1 MNNILYAAHE
11 CDIAII
17 GGGLAGLS
25 SALTVAVNSN
35 ASVILVD
42 GAIGSNRSLPLTFS
56 DTIQQFGL
64 EGSILERYHGF
75 ALRTRNDNYSL
86 HMYDDTP
93 LVSLDYSAASRQ
105 LYTRLQEYPTFTQ
118 LSAQAVRLDRIPTG
132 WRICLQNKSIVTS
145 NLLID
150 ASGRA
155 HFTARQLGHP
165 TPPMYSHCYGR
176 IFSNCHAPVGEE
188 SVALFLA
195 GNPRHGNGGGW
206 FYPLGG
212 QRASFGF
219 ARLTNSSQFPAKECQ
234 QGFEYALQD
243 FSPYAE
249 ILQDAIPEDIHVGS
263 IPIGPVKR
271 LVYDGLMLVGDAA
284 GQATPWA
291 CMGAEPAL
299 VNGQLCGRVAVRTFR
314 EQDFSRSRLLD
325 YERMW
330 KTRNGRGFR
339 QAVMLADLEW
349 QRGEAVWDYSVN
361 KFDQMS
367 GSEMLHFL
375 RHNTPHFSLPLIWW
389 LLVYD
394 RLGLIRRSLRDRLNR
409 SLISMKL
416 KLGDS

>member
-1 MNNILYAAHE
+1 MNNTLYAAHE
-11 CDIAII
+11 CDIVII

-25 SALTVAVNSN
+25 SALTIAEHSE
-35 ASVILVD
+35 ARVILVD

-64 EGSILERYHGF
+64 EDSILERYHGF
-75 ALRTRNDNYSL
+75 ALRTRNGNYSL

-93 LVSLDYSAASRQ
+93 LVSLDYSAASGQ
-105 LYTRLQEYPTFTQ
+105 LYSRLQAYPTFTQ
-118 LSAQAVRLDRIPTG
+118 ISDRAGKLERIPTG
-132 WRICLQNKSIVTS
+132 WRICLRNKSTVTC

-155 HFTARQLGHP
+155 HFSARQLGHP
-165 TPPMYSHCYGR
+165 TPPMYSHSYGR
-176 IFSNCHAPVGEE
+176 IFSDCHAPVGEE
-188 SVALFLA
+188 SVALFFA

-206 FYPLGG
+206 FYPLAG

-219 ARLTNSSQFPAKECQ
+219 ARLTYSAQFPAKECR
-234 QGFEYALQD
+234 QGFEFALQE

-249 ILQDAIPEDIHVGS
+249 ILQDAIPEDVHVGS

-299 VNGQLCGRVAVRTFR
+299 LNGQLCGRVAVSAFR
-314 EQDFSRSRLLD
+314 RQDFSRSRMQD

-330 KTRNGRGFR
+330 KTRNGRGYR
-339 QAVMLADLEW
+339 KSVMLADLEW
-349 QRGEAVWDYSVN
+349 QRGEAAWEHAVN
-361 KFDQMS
+361 NNKQLS
-367 GSEMLHFL
+367 ASEMLHL
-375 RHNTPHFSLPLIWW
+375 LQLNTPHISLPLIWW

-409 SLISMKL
+409 LLITKYL
-416 KLGDS
+416 K

>member
-1 MNNILYAAHE
+1 MIKTHPLALE

-25 SALTVAVNSN
+25 SVLTITEHSKAR
-35 ASVILVD
+35 VILID
-42 GAIGSNRSLPLTFS
+42 GAIGSNRSIPLTFF
-56 DTIQQFGL
+56 DTIQKYGL
-64 EGSILERYHGF
+64 EDSILGRYHGF
-75 ALRTRNDNYSL
+75 AMRTRSGNQALRIFDETL
-86 HMYDDTP
+86 F
-93 LVSLDYSAASRQ
+93 VSLDYSAASNQ
-105 LYTRLQEYPTFTQ
+105 LYTRLQEYPTFTH
-118 LSAQAVRLDRIPTG
+118 LSAWAVKLDRNPAG
-132 WRICLQNKSIVTS
+132 WSVCLRNKSKVTC

-165 TPPMYSHCYGR
+165 TPPMYSHSYGR
-176 IFSNCHAPVGEE
+176 LFRNCSAPAGEE
-188 SVALFLA
+188 RVALFLT

-219 ARLTNSSQFPAKECQ
+219 ARLTNSSQFPEKECQ

-249 ILQDAIPEDIHVGS
+249 ILQDAIPEDVHIGS

-299 VNGQLCGRVAVRTFR
+299 LNGQLCGRVAVSAFR
-314 EQDFSRSRLLD
+314 EQDFSQSRLLD

-330 KTRNGRGFR
+330 KTRNGRGYR
-339 QAVMLADLEW
+339 QSVMLADLEW
-349 QRGEAVWDYSVN
+349 QRGEAAWNYTVN
-361 KFDQMS
+361 KLDQMS
-367 GSEMLHFL
+367 GPEMLHSL
-375 RHNTPHFSLPLIWW
+375 RHNTPHISLPLIWW

-409 SLISMKL
+409 SLITKYL
-416 KLGDS
+416 R